1 MRRGDRDGKND
12 GADYGDYKD
21 KNNNND
27 EYDDYIDK
35 NNADDDNDDDDEGK
49 ENCIFHPSRR
59 PDISNGF
66 KSNHRNTNSNIKP
79 QNSHFQNSNLK
90 IRIFAFSE
98 C

>member
-1 MRRGDRDGKND
+1 MTVFKSMGLPFENVFNRWGDCDWEND
-12 GADYGDYKD
+12 DDD
-21 KNNNND
+21 
-27 EYDDYIDK
+27 YDDYKDK

-79 QNSHFQNSNLK
+79 QNSHFQNSK
-90 IRIFAFSE
+90 P
-98 C
+98 

>member
-1 MRRGDRDGKND
+1 MVTETEKND
-12 GADYGDYKD
+12 DDDYGDYKD

-79 QNSHFQNSNLK
+79 QNLHFQNSNLK